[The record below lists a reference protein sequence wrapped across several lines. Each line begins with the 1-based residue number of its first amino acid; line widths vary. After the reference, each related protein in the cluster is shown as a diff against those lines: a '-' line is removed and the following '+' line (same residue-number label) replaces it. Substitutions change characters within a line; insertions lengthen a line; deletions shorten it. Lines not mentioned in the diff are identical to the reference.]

1 MKSFTEINIGSANEF
16 IGMIHV
22 ARSTIEEVRT
32 VWPSLNLRF
41 EITWAGPWQ
50 SVFRLRSIFK
60 GFSVALRICILTLGT
75 LVVTLGNLVVTLRTL
90 VVLREVLVGRCGWSG
105 SLGSLL

>member
-1 MKSFTEINIGSANEF
+1 MKSFTEINIGCANEF

-32 VWPSLNLRF
+32 IWPSLNLRF

-50 SVFRLRSIFK
+50 SVFRLRPIFK
-60 GFSVALRICILTLGT
+60 GFSVALRVRITLIFTLGT
-75 LVVTLGNLVVTLRTL
+75 LII
-90 VVLREVLVGRCGWSG
+90 
-105 SLGSLL
+105 SL

>member
-1 MKSFTEINIGSANEF
+1 MKSFTEINIGCANEF

-32 VWPSLNLRF
+32 IWPSLNLRF

-60 GFSVALRICILTLGT
+60 GFSVALRVRITLIFTLGT
-75 LVVTLGNLVVTLRTL
+75 LIIPL
-90 VVLREVLVGRCGWSG
+90 
-105 SLGSLL
+105 